1 MLLVDLTIIKASIRP
16 LNQSTRKPMLINP
29 DKRTWTMSQSFD
41 FTFICRMKL
50 RLFIL
55 CTLTYQIRRN
65 IKRDSISQNRLC
77 TKNKILIK
85 DFFSICNKI
94 RGVMR
99 IWSYLLMNSIMKI
112 FGFVQCSIIKIS
124 VAQEYSPY
132 VMRCSICYQFKKC
145 EKHPWRSVTFSKL
158 PGQRMQLYWK

>member
-1 MLLVDLTIIKASIRP
+1 MIKLLKRREIFCFFCPYISSHTFKYINIYSDSTANAFHFQKHVFRKICSMLLVDLIIIKASIRP

-29 DKRTWTMSQSFD
+29 DKRTWTMSQRFD
-41 FTFICRMKL
+41 FTFIRRMKL

-65 IKRDSISQNRLC
+65 IRRDSISQNRLC

-94 RGVMR
+94 CGVMR

-112 FGFVQCSIIKIS
+112 FCFCPV
-124 VAQEYSPY
+124 
-132 VMRCSICYQFKKC
+132 
-145 EKHPWRSVTFSKL
+145 
-158 PGQRMQLYWK
+158 